1 LQKKLTGHCRVV
13 LNYSAENCLQG
24 KMLTMPLN
32 LEAIK
37 KEIVEQLKPLDPEK
51 VILFG
56 SYAYGQPTEE
66 SDIDLYIV
74 TKDDFI
80 PQSYQEKRELVR
92 RISRHIH
99 ALRQEVCIDLLVHT
113 HAMHH
118 QFAESDSG
126 FARDLLKRGVSL
138 I

>member
-1 LQKKLTGHCRVV
+1 
-13 LNYSAENCLQG
+13 
-24 KMLTMPLN
+24 MLTMPLN

-99 ALRQEVCIDLLVHT
+99 ALRQAVCIDLLVQCGVFPDIS
-113 HAMHH
+113 ML
-118 QFAESDSG
+118 SDKKFVLIFLST
-126 FARDLLKRGVSL
+126 RMPCIINSQSLTVDLLV
-138 I
+138 IC

>member
-13 LNYSAENCLQG
+13 LNYAAENCLQG
-24 KMLTMPLN
+24 KMLAMPLN

-80 PQSYQEKRELVR
+80 PQLSRKTSTCASYFQTYPCSQ
-92 RISRHIH
+92 SR
-99 ALRQEVCIDLLVHT
+99 
-113 HAMHH
+113 
-118 QFAESDSG
+118 
-126 FARDLLKRGVSL
+126 SL
-138 I
+138 Y